1 MRKPTEKKSAFHTRN
16 KAPLL
21 SLLVLSFLLGLTRE
35 MAAADAGLYV
45 VYKRAEYWQTNTSAA
60 ILETGTPF
68 TWYTLVLLTASNS
81 VNSATVKPPGGSA
94 TTLYLMNDAGV
105 MPGAW
110 YFANGQ
116 GYASQSAMD
125 AAYPNGAYSINISA
139 THDGTKQLSESLTGN
154 TYPTSPPHVSNY
166 AAAQIINP
174 AQSFTLQWD
183 AYSGGSTNDVIYVRI
198 VNADGLFVYES
209 PFPQYANCL
218 NGTNLNAIIPAG
230 TLSASSQY
238 TGEIRFYKVVQRDN
252 TSYLGALG
260 ATAYERRTYF
270 YLGTTA
276 IPPSITMQ
284 PQSQTVAVGGIANFS
299 VTASGGTPLSY
310 QWRMNGIPIGGA
322 TATNYTVSNAQAN
335 NAGNYTVVVT
345 NVAGAVTSSVA
356 ALMITIPLVPPSIT
370 AQPQSQ
376 AVAFGGTASFSVT
389 ASGTAPLSY
398 QWRFSGAP
406 IGGATATNCTVSN
419 AQTNNAGSYTVVVTN
434 IAGAVTSSVAVLSE
448 YQAGSS
454 NSLLSLNGG
463 GYMTVSNAPE
473 LQNSTEITIEAW
485 IWPANA
491 GGTGVGAACWLSKG
505 DGADCCS
512 DRSYDWGF
520 NGNQIDLAMFLGTT
534 NVIDFAMPV
543 PALSNWIHIAVAFS
557 SQAGLYQ
564 VFTNGILAGARTV
577 DENGVSL
584 VGLLLR
590 ASSRTL
596 TFGLNPYWYTTAAS
610 GYMDEIRIWKVARTA
625 QEIQQSMN
633 CRLTGL
639 EPGLVACWNFDNGTA
654 KALNSN
660 YAGSLVG
667 NASIS
672 LQAGG
677 DVLHALCAPDVTSP
691 TNTITA
697 PVAGLRVSNAVC
709 TVIGQT
715 TDNVG
720 VGYVYC
726 MLNNSAN
733 WIMATTTN
741 QWTNWTATVTLIPGT
756 NVLTVESIDAS
767 GNISAYRTLS
777 LQFVVT
783 NRIQLASVGLGTVS
797 PNYSNAWLEV
807 GRNYSITSAPATGF
821 VFTNWTVCTNWIGGV
836 KVTGANLAF
845 MMQSNLTLL
854 TTFVETSRPT
864 LTIVS
869 PANNQH
875 MTNALATITGANSD
889 NWGISG
895 VWYQLNSNAWNYVAT
910 TTNSYTNW
918 TQIVMLRSGTNTV
931 SAYAQNLGGNY
942 SLTNTVSF
950 VSSNTF
956 ALQLVF
962 TNAVPLKTNGLA
974 FILDVSIGLNGRIEV
989 STNLLN
995 WTTLTNFVG
1004 SNSIIMFRD
1013 PGATNSTRRFYR
1025 AVIP

>member
-1 MRKPTEKKSAFHTRN
+1 M
-16 KAPLL
+16 
-21 SLLVLSFLLGLTRE
+21 
-35 MAAADAGLYV
+35 
-45 VYKRAEYWQTNTSAA
+45 
-60 ILETGTPF
+60 
-68 TWYTLVLLTASNS
+68 
-81 VNSATVKPPGGSA
+81 
-94 TTLYLMNDAGV
+94 
-105 MPGAW
+105 
-110 YFANGQ
+110 
-116 GYASQSAMD
+116 
-125 AAYPNGAYSINISA
+125 
-139 THDGTKQLSESLTGN
+139 
-154 TYPTSPPHVSNY
+154 
-166 AAAQIINP
+166 
-174 AQSFTLQWD
+174 
-183 AYSGGSTNDVIYVRI
+183 
-198 VNADGLFVYES
+198 
-209 PFPQYANCL
+209 
-218 NGTNLNAIIPAG
+218 
-230 TLSASSQY
+230 
-238 TGEIRFYKVVQRDN
+238 
-252 TSYLGALG
+252 
-260 ATAYERRTYF
+260 
-270 YLGTTA
+270 
-276 IPPSITMQ
+276 
-284 PQSQTVAVGGIANFS
+284 
-299 VTASGGTPLSY
+299 
-310 QWRMNGIPIGGA
+310 
-322 TATNYTVSNAQAN
+322 
-335 NAGNYTVVVT
+335 
-345 NVAGAVTSSVA
+345 
-356 ALMITIPLVPPSIT
+356 
-370 AQPQSQ
+370 
-376 AVAFGGTASFSVT
+376 
-389 ASGTAPLSY
+389 
-398 QWRFSGAP
+398 
-406 IGGATATNCTVSN
+406 
-419 AQTNNAGSYTVVVTN
+419 
-434 IAGAVTSSVAVLSE
+434 
-448 YQAGSS
+448 
-454 NSLLSLNGG
+454 
-463 GYMTVSNAPE
+463 
-473 LQNSTEITIEAW
+473 
-485 IWPANA
+485 
-491 GGTGVGAACWLSKG
+491 
-505 DGADCCS
+505 
-512 DRSYDWGF
+512 
-520 NGNQIDLAMFLGTT
+520 
-534 NVIDFAMPV
+534 
-543 PALSNWIHIAVAFS
+543 
-557 SQAGLYQ
+557 
-564 VFTNGILAGARTV
+564 
-577 DENGVSL
+577 
-584 VGLLLR
+584 
-590 ASSRTL
+590 
-596 TFGLNPYWYTTAAS
+596 
-610 GYMDEIRIWKVARTA
+610 
-625 QEIQQSMN
+625 
-633 CRLTGL
+633 
-639 EPGLVACWNFDNGTA
+639 
-654 KALNSN
+654 
-660 YAGSLVG
+660 G